1 MIRKPPSLSTLSLPN
16 FSASKPPSP
25 NLVKALRSLILQLPE
40 ENRDLI
46 RIVTELIKFTAKHSK
61 ETKMPLS
68 NLLLVFCPSLN
79 MNPPLLRA
87 LCECEGIW
95 ESAPHSPTSEA
106 NPDGPD
112 PQISDTA
119 ANAVVRTKD
128 IANSSLD
135 ADADKPC
142 AVETISKESSPAGEH
157 SMLRTQVTERND
169 IIPTIYLDSESCPSF
184 LDVTLEPTTGTESSS
199 STDDVSYVSTSEDP
213 VKNSSPA
220 SLEVPHADFPPPLSP
235 STDSLV
241 TPSTSS
247 FTHLPSL
254 FSKPRS
260 TSAPG
265 SPVIAE
271 TTNLPLPR
279 KLVISSPISSPIQ
292 FPLAGHIPDPPSP
305 SSRRRSIPLLSLP
318 ARSLQP
324 EDSPPSIDQTNTQ
337 PKKLSL
343 NLLFVKP
350 STSHP
355 SATSLISFS
364 PYVHGWSASDSSTS
378 TPTSAVTARSNSSAT
393 YLAPMLDTSIDS
405 SPLGLDLPRVGD
417 ARERKDNTRSKAPLG
432 DSPQARTPIA
442 DLYLA
447 PPVSIQSRHFSA
459 DAAPGSVLRT
469 PQPQQALRPRKSDMS
484 FESHAVS
491 SNRLGEPVNVDDG
504 DWTRGVLL
512 AADMNTGWLSP
523 HHSGGGLATAPVH

>member
-25 NLVKALRSLILQLPE
+25 SLVKALRSLVLQLPE

-95 ESAPHSPTSEA
+95 ESAPHSPASEA

-112 PQISDTA
+112 LQISDTA
-119 ANAVVRTKD
+119 TSAMVRTKA
-128 IANSSLD
+128 IASNSAD
-135 ADADKPC
+135 ADAPC
-142 AVETISKESSPAGEH
+142 TVETISKESRPAGEH
-157 SMLRTQVTERND
+157 PMLRTQVTDRND
-169 IIPTIYLDSESCPSF
+169 LIPTIYLDSESCPSF
-184 LDVTLEPTTGTESSS
+184 LDVTLGPTTGTERSS
-199 STDDVSYVSTSEDP
+199 STDDVSYVSTSEEP
-213 VKNSSPA
+213 VKNSSPV
-220 SLEVPHADFPPPLSP
+220 SLEIPHADFPPPLSP

-254 FSKPRS
+254 FSKPQS

-271 TTNLPLPR
+271 TTKLPLPR
-279 KLVISSPISSPIQ
+279 KLVISSPIDSPVQ
-292 FPLAGHIPDPPSP
+292 YPLAGHIPDPPSP

-318 ARSLQP
+318 AHSLQP
-324 EDSPPSIDQTNTQ
+324 EDSTPSIDQTNIQ

-350 STSHP
+350 STNHP

-378 TPTSAVTARSNSSAT
+378 TPTSAVTARSNTSAT

-405 SPLGLDLPRVGD
+405 SPLGLDLPRDGD
-417 ARERKDNTRSKAPLG
+417 EREGKDNTRSRAPLG

-447 PPVSIQSRHFSA
+447 PPVSIQSRHPSA
-459 DAAPGSVLRT
+459 DATPGSVLRT
-469 PQPQQALRPRKSDMS
+469 PQPQQALRPRKSDIS
-484 FESHAVS
+484 FESHTVS
-491 SNRLGEPVNVDDG
+491 SNRLGEPVSVDDD

-523 HHSGGGLATAPVH
+523 HHGGGLVTAPVH